1 MRKLYKITTL
11 LSLILTLSI
20 VAQDTKKA
28 DKYFNRLEYVKAAKA
43 YQKLV
48 DNKTANN
55 YVYEQLGD
63 CYYNIYNPDEASKNY
78 EKALTNSTDAEVHF
92 RYAQMLKA
100 QNKYDLAN
108 KQMQEFAKKA
118 PADKRAK
125 DFLNN
130 PDYKKNIENKPD
142 LFSIKKTTLSSDQS
156 DFGAIQYGNNV
167 YFASARNTK
176 KKKYGWNN
184 ESYLDLY
191 YATYDGVGNF
201 SDAVAIDDLN
211 TNMHEGPLTMAKD
224 GNTIYFSSESFKEK
238 DFVKDKS
245 SNSKQG
251 QLYLYKATK
260 SGNKWG
266 NLTMLPFNN
275 KNYSSAN
282 PSLSRDGKTLYF
294 SSNRPGGQGGVDIW
308 KVAINGSNYGEPVNL
323 TDINTPADENFPF
336 ITDDNQ
342 TLYFSSKGQLGLGG
356 YDVFSYKMATK
367 KIDNLGKSVNSSQD
381 DFAFSYNSEKKI
393 GFMAS
398 NKEGN
403 DNIYIVDPVCAVNLI
418 ASVTDKKTGQPIA
431 GAKVDILDSTK
442 KTLNSYTT
450 DANGEIKSLCGCNKD
465 HSLIVAKSGYQ
476 LGSAMFNSDQE
487 NYKVNIALEPIEV
500 IITETEVILNPI
512 FFEFNKHN
520 ITLQAAEELDRLV
533 KVMKDNPEMIIL
545 VKSHTDNRGKDDY
558 NLILSGRRA
567 KSTVQYVI
575 SKGIDEARITAEGKG
590 ETEPKFDCGENC
602 TEDQHN
608 QNRRSEFKIIKK

>member
-1 MRKLYKITTL
+1 
-11 LSLILTLSI
+11 
-20 VAQDTKKA
+20 
-28 DKYFNRLEYVKAAKA
+28 
-43 YQKLV
+43 
-48 DNKTANN
+48 
-55 YVYEQLGD
+55 
-63 CYYNIYNPDEASKNY
+63 
-78 EKALTNSTDAEVHF
+78 
-92 RYAQMLKA
+92 
-100 QNKYDLAN
+100 
-108 KQMQEFAKKA
+108 
-118 PADKRAK
+118 
-125 DFLNN
+125 
-130 PDYKKNIENKPD
+130 
-142 LFSIKKTTLSSDQS
+142 
-156 DFGAIQYGNNV
+156 
-167 YFASARNTK
+167 
-176 KKKYGWNN
+176 
-184 ESYLDLY
+184 
-191 YATYDGVGNF
+191 
-201 SDAVAIDDLN
+201 
-211 TNMHEGPLTMAKD
+211 
-224 GNTIYFSSESFKEK
+224 
-238 DFVKDKS
+238 
-245 SNSKQG
+245 
-251 QLYLYKATK
+251 
-260 SGNKWG
+260 
-266 NLTMLPFNN
+266 
-275 KNYSSAN
+275 
-282 PSLSRDGKTLYF
+282 
-294 SSNRPGGQGGVDIW
+294 
-308 KVAINGSNYGEPVNL
+308 VAINGSNYGEPVNL

-431 GAKVDILDSTK
+431 GAKVDILDSNK